1 MKRFVLMAL
10 LAIGTAQAQ
19 PQPLDDR
26 LEEHDPTGQFV
37 IGKATADEVKAA
49 LGAPL
54 VENRNRDGRFV
65 YVYLSSTADYT
76 SYVFDKTG
84 VLIQVRSVPKT
95 N

>member
-1 MKRFVLMAL
+1 MKRLVLLAL
-10 LAIGTAQAQ
+10 LAFSAATAQ
-19 PQPLDDR
+19 PQPPDER

-37 IGKATADEVKAA
+37 IGRATADEVKAR